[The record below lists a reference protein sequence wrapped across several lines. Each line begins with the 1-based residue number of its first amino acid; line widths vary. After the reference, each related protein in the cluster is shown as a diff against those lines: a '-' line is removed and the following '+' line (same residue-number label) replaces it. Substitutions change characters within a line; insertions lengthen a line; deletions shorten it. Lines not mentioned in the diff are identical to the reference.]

1 MQELRSTDI
10 LDKEI
15 EADARRKAEAILKR
29 ADKEC
34 EEIIASVQNR
44 INVARQEKEEF
55 YSKKLDA
62 FEKDLKAS
70 GPLEK
75 QRFQVSF
82 IQEQIITA
90 INKYLAELKEEER
103 LALVTDRFDF
113 SVCKDKKI
121 NAYVYGFDFDAAQ
134 KILKEKLGS
143 TLVSCKKTD
152 FGKTMIEEELGLE
165 NNQGIILEA
174 EDKSMRARLTLVQV
188 LGGILDNYRQELS
201 DALFGGSL

>member
-15 EADARRKAEAILKR
+15 EADAKRKAETILKR

-34 EEIIASVQNR
+34 EEILASVQNK
-44 INVARQEKEEF
+44 IDVARQEKEEF
-55 YSKKLDA
+55 YSKKLEA
-62 FEKDLKAS
+62 FEKDLTAS

-82 IQEQIITA
+82 IQDEVITA
-90 INKYLAELKEEER
+90 INKYLSALKEEER
-103 LALVTDRFDF
+103 LSLVTEGFDF

-121 NAYVYGFDFDAAQ
+121 NAYVYGFDFDTTQ

-143 TLVSCKKTD
+143 ALISCSKTD
-152 FGKTMIEEELGLE
+152 FGKIMIEEELGLE

>member
-15 EADARRKAEAILKR
+15 EADAKRKAEAILKR

-34 EEIIASVQNR
+34 EEILASVQNK

-62 FEKDLKAS
+62 FEKDLTAS

-82 IQEQIITA
+82 IQDEVITA
-90 INKYLAELKEEER
+90 INKYLSALKEEER
-103 LALVTDRFDF
+103 LALVTEGFDF
-113 SVCKDKKI
+113 SV
-121 NAYVYGFDFDAAQ
+121 
-134 KILKEKLGS
+134 
-143 TLVSCKKTD
+143 
-152 FGKTMIEEELGLE
+152 
-165 NNQGIILEA
+165 
-174 EDKSMRARLTLVQV
+174 
-188 LGGILDNYRQELS
+188 
-201 DALFGGSL
+201 

>member
-15 EADARRKAEAILKR
+15 EADAKRKAEAILKR

-34 EEIIASVQNR
+34 EEILASVQNK

-55 YSKKLDA
+55 YSKKLEA
-62 FEKDLKAS
+62 FEKDLTAS

-82 IQEQIITA
+82 IQEEVIAA
-90 INKYLAELKEEER
+90 INKYLSALKEEDR
-103 LALVTDRFDF
+103 LALVTEGFDF

-121 NAYVYGFDFDAAQ
+121 NAYVYGFDFDTTQ

-143 TLVSCKKTD
+143 ALISCSKTD
-152 FGKTMIEEELGLE
+152 FGKIMIEEELLVLQKLYLMKE
-165 NNQGIILEA
+165 KMNN
-174 EDKSMRARLTLVQV
+174 
-188 LGGILDNYRQELS
+188 NYLKW
-201 DALFGGSL
+201 L

>member
-15 EADARRKAEAILKR
+15 EADAKRKAEAILKR

-34 EEIIASVQNR
+34 EEILASVQNK

-55 YSKKLDA
+55 YSKKLEA
-62 FEKDLKAS
+62 FEKDLTAS

-82 IQEQIITA
+82 IQEEVIAA
-90 INKYLAELKEEER
+90 INKYLSALKEEDR
-103 LALVTDRFDF
+103 LALVTEGFDF

-121 NAYVYGFDFDAAQ
+121 NAYVYGFDFDTTQ

-143 TLVSCKKTD
+143 ALISCSKTD
-152 FGKTMIEEELGLE
+152 FGKIMIEEELGLE